1 MQHLRDWL
9 KPSSSPE
16 PALHVG
22 QGTASTLP
30 QSREAPSDT
39 VPLDSPQPCRRN
51 HKKHLEREDSCLKLK
66 DQNKQIVLGFK
77 LSLLIRSLNALTM
90 EQNLQASQLPAR
102 SEMVRHLL
110 TYLVP
115 LAPYYC
121 SPWRFKTTVYFCASE
136 NPTRSTKIVWCEKPE
151 CIQKL
156 TSSKPHPDSQFSKS
170 RSCTIFFF
178 MWHTGECQSQH
189 LGQIVVAGHG
199 HTENHHVTSMKR
211 RKDKKAEQVYTSAA

>member
-1 MQHLRDWL
+1 MQHLCDWL

-16 PALHVG
+16 PAPHVG

-30 QSREAPSDT
+30 QSREASSDT

-90 EQNLQASQLPAR
+90 EPFPKSMEWNLQASQLPAR

-110 TYLVP
+110 TYLMP

-136 NPTRSTKIVWCEKPE
+136 NPTRSTKIVW
-151 CIQKL
+151 
-156 TSSKPHPDSQFSKS
+156 
-170 RSCTIFFF
+170 
-178 MWHTGECQSQH
+178 
-189 LGQIVVAGHG
+189 
-199 HTENHHVTSMKR
+199 
-211 RKDKKAEQVYTSAA
+211 